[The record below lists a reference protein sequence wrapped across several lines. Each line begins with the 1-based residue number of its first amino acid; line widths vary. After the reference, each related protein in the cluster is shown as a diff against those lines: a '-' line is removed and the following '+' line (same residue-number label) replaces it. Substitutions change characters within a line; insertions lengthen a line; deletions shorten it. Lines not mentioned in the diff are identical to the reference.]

1 MMPSSP
7 RLLRTAGALWIFLTL
22 IWLPFEDTAI
32 WTAVVLAA
40 AGSLWLWWR
49 YLSKPDSNRWLG
61 LTSGVLLGAGTP
73 LFATFLMAVKS
84 GLHGHGFADF
94 TARQV
99 LTVLNLIP
107 LTFLVGTFLGL
118 LTVFYKRN

>member
-40 AGSLWLWWR
+40 TCCLWMWWR
-49 YLSKPDSNRWLG
+49 YLSKPNSNRWLG
-61 LTSGVLLGAGTP
+61 LISGALLGIGTP
-73 LFATFLMAVKS
+73 LFAMFLMAVKS
-84 GLHGHGFADF
+84 GIHGHGFADF

-99 LTVLNLIP
+99 FGVLNLIP
-107 LTFLVGTFLGL
+107 LAFVIGAVLGFSAFLF
-118 LTVFYKRN
+118 KRQ

>member
-22 IWLPFEDTAI
+22 IWLPFEDVATWI
-32 WTAVVLAA
+32 AVVLA
-40 AGSLWLWWR
+40 GGGCLWLWWR

-61 LTSGVLLGAGTP
+61 VISGALLGIGTP
-73 LFATFLMAVKS
+73 LFAIFLMAVKS

-94 TARQV
+94 TTRQV
-99 LTVLNLIP
+99 FGVLNLIP
-107 LTFLVGTFLGL
+107 FTFVIGAVLSLSVFLL
-118 LTVFYKRN
+118 KRQ